1 MSDLRSAPLKS
12 PEIATGR
19 YRIALT
25 LGSDAIF
32 DGDRGSA
39 LGSDSHSMTK
49 SDCRLDNRLSLQGFL
64 LPWASAEA
72 PWPSRKKA
80 LGENCRYH
88 WLAAE
93 VRTAP
98 SSNVRH
104 SQNWTR

>member
-1 MSDLRSAPLKS
+1 SLKRSTSTKS
-12 PEIATGR
+12 WDYDGR
-19 YRIALT
+19 PNIP
-25 LGSDAIF
+25 SDAIF

-93 VRTAP
+93 VR
-98 SSNVRH
+98 
-104 SQNWTR
+104 